1 MLVAERHHKIVELV
15 NEKKS
20 IRVSDMSKLFAVT
33 EETIRR
39 DLEKLEKENKL
50 ARSHGGA
57 VSLHPNDSLEIPYSQ
72 REIMNVREKQKIAM
86 EAIKH
91 VFEGDKIILDASTT
105 AWYMAKALPDLPLTV
120 MTNSIK
126 VAMELSNKHQI
137 NVISTGGTLLSKS
150 LSYAGP
156 LAEASFDSYH
166 LDKAF
171 ISCKGL
177 HLERGISE
185 SDEQQSRIKKKMIDS
200 ADSIYLMIDYSKF
213 SKTAFSKIDQIE
225 VAHHLVTDSK
235 ADQTLIQLLKE
246 KGIRVTVTEV
256 QHDK

>member
-105 AWYMAKALPDLPLTV
+105 AWYMAKEP
-120 MTNSIK
+120 
-126 VAMELSNKHQI
+126 EH
-137 NVISTGGTLLSKS
+137 
-150 LSYAGP
+150 
-156 LAEASFDSYH
+156 
-166 LDKAF
+166 
-171 ISCKGL
+171 
-177 HLERGISE
+177 R
-185 SDEQQSRIKKKMIDS
+185 R
-200 ADSIYLMIDYSKF
+200 
-213 SKTAFSKIDQIE
+213 
-225 VAHHLVTDSK
+225 
-235 ADQTLIQLLKE
+235 LKE
-246 KGIRVTVTEV
+246 CRHRSECQSPMGCGFWP
-256 QHDK
+256 QP

>member
-57 VSLHPNDSLEIPYSQ
+57 VSLHPNDSLEIPYTQ

-156 LAEASFDSYH
+156 LAEASFHSYH

-185 SDEQQSRIKKKMIDS
+185 SDEQQSRIKKKMIES
-200 ADSIYLMIDYSKF
+200 ADSTYLMIDYSKF
-213 SKTAFSKIDQIE
+213 GKTAFSKIDQIE

-235 ADQTLIQLLKE
+235 ADQTMIQLLKE
-246 KGIRVTVTEV
+246 KGIRVTEV
-256 QHDK
+256 QNDE